1 MRYSLKLR
9 DWLKAAIMAIGAP
22 VLTFLLDSLNAE
34 NFVFNWGKLATV
46 AASAGIVYILKNF
59 FTDDMV
65 VAQKVIEEKIA
76 ATKEEA
82 PLSSAGPG
90 GSTLPPP
97 GGLPPKP

>member
-1 MRYSLKLR
+1 MRYTLKLR
-9 DWLKAAIMAIGAP
+9 DWIKAAIMAIGAP

-34 NFVFNWGKLATV
+34 NFVFNWSKLATV

-59 FTDDMV
+59 FTDDMI
-65 VAQKVIEEKIA
+65 VAQKVIEERIE
-76 ATKEEA
+76 TVKEEA
-82 PLSSAGPG
+82 LSSAGPG